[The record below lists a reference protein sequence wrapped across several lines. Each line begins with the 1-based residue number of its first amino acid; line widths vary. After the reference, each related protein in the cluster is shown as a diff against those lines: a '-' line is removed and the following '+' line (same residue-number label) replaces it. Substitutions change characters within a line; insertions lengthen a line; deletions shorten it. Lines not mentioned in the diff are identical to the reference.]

1 MAKHKLIKCHKF
13 GRFSWRYRDFYIQE
27 VRHVDLKRKQAKEKL
42 GDYTFIYPSLLD
54 WIVMSLDGKFI
65 QSCQKPRPTRGEMKE
80 WVDNYYDKLEGA
92 N

>member
-1 MAKHKLIKCHKF
+1 MIKHKLIKCHKF

-27 VRHVDLKRKQAKEKL
+27 IFEVSVQNKKIKEKL
-42 GDYTFIYPSLLD
+42 ID

-65 QSCQKPRPTRGEMKE
+65 QSCQKPRPTRGEMIE
-80 WVDNYYDKLEGA
+80 WVDNYYDQFEGA